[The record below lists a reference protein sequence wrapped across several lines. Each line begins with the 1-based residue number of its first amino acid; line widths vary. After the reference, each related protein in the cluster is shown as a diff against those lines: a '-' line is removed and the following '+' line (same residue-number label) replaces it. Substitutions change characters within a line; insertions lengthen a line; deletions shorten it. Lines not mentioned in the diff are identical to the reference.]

1 MAKRTAKTKRAPAKP
16 EPTPWE
22 KLLTAH
28 QSLENAESE
37 RPGRLHEWLSPK
49 QAYWVLDRGIDETM
63 EDMLADLRSAPG
75 LHLFPSLPDLTA
87 TAHLLFAE
95 LRGRMRDKL
104 SLRSADVALQERDE
118 R

>member
-1 MAKRTAKTKRAPAKP
+1 MAKRTAKTRLEPPKP

-28 QSLENAESE
+28 QSLENAERE
-37 RPGRLHEWLSPK
+37 RPGLHAWLSPK
-49 QAYWVLDRGIDETM
+49 QGHWVLDRGIDETM
-63 EDMLADLRSAPG
+63 EEMLDDLRCAPG

-104 SLRSADVALQERDE
+104 SLRSAHVALQERDE